1 MPVSAILKYILF
13 IIIFILLMVAYFFF
27 TPLGNQQ
34 IYSTVASTLSEEVG
48 LDVKVK
54 SVNILDYPYLEAD
67 MLVEGK
73 YDLKV
78 KGYLED
84 DHLDMDYRL
93 TSNCLQ
99 SDICTIEDQIDILGH
114 ISGPLDNVQVTGE
127 GKALDG
133 NVTYTWFKDSDRFK
147 DLDLVMNDINSSKL
161 FTLLGQTIVV
171 KGKASANIHFDHI
184 GKESKKGTVV
194 YEIKNENI
202 SGILVDLY
210 TQIDI
215 TDTNHTFVMDINAAD
230 MKLTLS
236 DGHYDQEKEYAHAFY
251 TLDVK
256 ELSTFEKL
264 TEDKVRGPFY
274 ALGEVAY
281 DKHLIVKGLS
291 KSLAGLLDFMYE
303 KDILKLDLENVPLKN
318 ITERLSYTPLLDANI
333 TGEIK
338 YDFLTKTTTAKTKLQ
353 NATFLPSEL
362 VDTLSK
368 KSGIDLVREVF
379 NDSSIDIIHK
389 DNVITGN
396 IHFANKT
403 NHLLLNN
410 AKIDL
415 TKKSI
420 ETMLD
425 LKTQKHK
432 VAGKTYLAS
441 LDEATS
447 MQNTVQ
453 DTYLRFDG
461 TYNTHYKLKLNG
473 LINDSWANMDYALN
487 TGRFPSHICTIE
499 DDVNISG
506 HLNGPFS
513 QLRITG
519 KGTALNGTISYDGT
533 KVDDRV
539 ENLTLSMNNIH
550 ALKLSTLLGQNSFPH
565 GRADLDASF
574 EYLDKKRK
582 KGNLVYT
589 FKKGTL
595 SKLPFTMKAHINVDN
610 EKQTFAADMTLANA
624 KINISKGSRDADA
637 NLTTAFYV
645 IDVKELSAFEELL
658 GFKYHGPLYAMGEAT
673 YTKHL
678 KLQGLSKT
686 FGGMLDFI
694 YEKDKLDID
703 LTDVS
708 FKRFMTL
715 FPHPILLDGDTTG
728 KINYDFKQKRMVVK
742 TNLENAKFLPS
753 DMVST
758 IYKKSNV
765 NMLVEEFDYSSL
777 DVVYQNDILRGDLKL
792 ESDTSSFYLT
802 NTTLNTETNT
812 IDAYFDFKMQDQ
824 EFTGK
829 VYGAVDD
836 PKVNLNMQKLIRH
849 KMDEQMDSMVGEGN
863 RKMMEKM
870 PMGEAAKDAASGVAG
885 GFMGVF
891 F

>member
-1 MPVSAILKYILF
+1 MSVIIKYILY
-13 IIIFILLMVAYFFF
+13 IIIFVALIFGYFVF
-27 TPLGNQQ
+27 TPFGKQQ
-34 IYSTVASTLSEEVG
+34 IYNSVASTIEKEIGLNVEVE
-48 LDVKVK
+48 
-54 SVNILDYPYLEAD
+54 SMEILEYPYIEAD

-73 YDLKV
+73 YNLNV

-84 DHLDMDYRL
+84 DHLDMDYKL
-93 TSNCLQ
+93 TGNCLQ
-99 SDICTIEDQIDILGH
+99 TDICTIDDEIGIRGH
-114 ISGPLDNVQVTGE
+114 MKGPTDNVHITGE

-133 NVTYTWFKDSDRFK
+133 NVSYVWTKENDHFK
-147 DLDLVMNDINSSKL
+147 DLKLIMHDINSSKL
-161 FTLLGQTIVV
+161 FTLLGEKPVF
-171 KGKASANIHFDHI
+171 KGKANANIHFDHI
-184 GKESKKGTVV
+184 GEKSKKGTVV
-194 YEIKNENI
+194 YEINNENV
-202 SGILVDLY
+202 SGILANLY
-210 TQIDI
+210 TQIDV
-215 TDTNHTFVMDINAAD
+215 TDTNHSFVMDITAPD
-230 MKLTLS
+230 LTLKLS
-236 DGHYDQEKEYAHAFY
+236 EGRYDEEKKYAHAFY
-251 TLDVK
+251 TLDIK
-256 ELSTFEKL
+256 DLSRFEKL
-264 TEDKVRGPFY
+264 THEKYTGPFY
-274 ALGEVAY
+274 AMGEVEY
-281 DKHLIVKGLS
+281 NQHFILKGLS
-291 KSLAGLLDFMYE
+291 KSLGGLVDFIYQKDTLQVDLDH
-303 KDILKLDLENVPLKN
+303 VPSKN
-318 ITERLSYTPLLDANI
+318 IMQRLSATPLIDTNI
-333 TGEIK
+333 TGRVQH
-338 YDFLTKTTTAKTKLQ
+338 DLLTKTTKVNTKLQ
-353 NATFLPSEL
+353 NAKLLPSALLE
-362 VDTLSK
+362 TLSER
-368 KSGIDLVREVF
+368 SGIDLSKEVF
-379 NDSSIDIIHK
+379 ENSHVDIVHK
-389 DNVITGN
+389 ENIITGN
-396 IHFANKT
+396 LHVANSE
-403 NHLLLNN
+403 NHLLLNDS
-410 AKIDL
+410 KIDL

-420 ETMLD
+420 DTSLD
-425 LKTQKHK
+425 LKTNKHQI
-432 VAGKTYLAS
+432 AGKTYLAS
-441 LDEATS
+441 LDDAATT
-447 MQNTVQ
+447 QNSSQ
-453 DTYLRFDG
+453 DLYLRFDG
-461 TYNTHYKLKLNG
+461 AYNTHYKLQLNG

-487 TGRFPSHICTIE
+487 TQRFPSHICTIE

-519 KGTALNGTISYDGT
+519 KGTALNGTVSYAGT

-539 ENLTLSMNNIH
+539 ENLTLTMNNIH
-550 ALKLSTLLGQNSFPH
+550 ALKLSTLLGQNTFPH

-574 EYLDKKRK
+574 EYLGKKSK

-595 SKLPFTMKAHINVDN
+595 SKLPFTMKAQINVEN
-610 EKQTFAADMTLANA
+610 AKQTFAADMTLANA

-637 NLTTAFYV
+637 DITSAFYV
-645 IDVKELSAFEELL
+645 IDVKELSEFEELL
-658 GFKYHGPLYAMGEAT
+658 GFKYQGPLYAMGEAT

-686 FGGMLDFI
+686 FGGMLDFV
-694 YEKDKLDID
+694 YEQDKLDID

-708 FKRFMTL
+708 LKRFMTL
-715 FPHPILLDGDTTG
+715 FPHPLLLDGDTTG

-758 IYKKSNV
+758 IYRKSNV

-777 DVVYQNDILRGDLKL
+777 DAVYQNNILRGDLKL

-802 NTTLNTETNT
+802 NTTLNTEKNT